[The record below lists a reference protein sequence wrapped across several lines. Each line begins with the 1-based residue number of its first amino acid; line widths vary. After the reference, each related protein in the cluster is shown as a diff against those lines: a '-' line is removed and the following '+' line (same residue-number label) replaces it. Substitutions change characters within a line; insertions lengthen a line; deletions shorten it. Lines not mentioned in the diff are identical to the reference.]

1 MQTNDS
7 ETVKEVTSKAFKCL
21 PDIKQAI
28 NELTKLKAVGPAT
41 ASGIKQLFENVL
53 MTRAQE
59 GPLWSS
65 GMSKFSCWARNFLT
79 QWTRV

>member
-41 ASGIKQLFENVL
+41 ASGIKQLFEK
-53 MTRAQE
+53 RAHDK
-59 GPLWSS
+59 GS
-65 GMSKFSCWARNFLT
+65 GRAPQSGHLGRVNFLAGQET
-79 QWTRV
+79 F

>member
-1 MQTNDS
+1 MQANDS

-41 ASGIKQLFENVL
+41 ASGIKQLFEK
-53 MTRAQE
+53 RAHDK
-59 GPLWSS
+59 GSGRAPLVIWDE
-65 GMSKFSCWARNFLT
+65 
-79 QWTRV
+79 

>member
-28 NELTKLKAVGPAT
+28 SELTKLKAVGPAT
-41 ASGIKQLFENVL
+41 ASGMKHRTESTEAPTVWMQGGFCQLVEK
-53 MTRAQE
+53 RAHDK
-59 GPLWSS
+59 GSRKAL
-65 GMSKFSCWARNFLT
+65 L
-79 QWTRV
+79 VI